1 VAVRTSRKIVIE
13 ATPEAIMDA
22 LADVQA
28 FPSYSPAYKRAEVL
42 DRYEDNRPHHVR
54 IAVKVLGIVD
64 EEVLEYHWG
73 PDWLVWDA
81 ECTTQQYAQHVEYT
95 LRPDHTGNS
104 TVVTVDITVEPD
116 SLIPDFLIKRAGKD
130 ADRCGNRGAAQSST
144 ARQVIA
150 PKSTFCRKSAS
161 AGLQNVDFGA
171 GVGGD
176 SR

>member
-22 LADVQA
+22 LADVEA
-28 FPSYSPAYKRAEVL
+28 LPSYSPAYKRAEVL

-81 ECTTQQYAQHVEYT
+81 ERTTQQYAQHVEYT

-104 TVVTVDITVEPD
+104 TVVTVDITVEPCE
-116 SLIPDFLIKRAGKD
+116 A
-130 ADRCGNRGAAQSST
+130 GNRAEIN
-144 ARQVIA
+144 V
-150 PKSTFCRKSAS
+150 
-161 AGLQNVDFGA
+161 LQEKCEWRPA
-171 GVGGD
+171 
-176 SR
+176 